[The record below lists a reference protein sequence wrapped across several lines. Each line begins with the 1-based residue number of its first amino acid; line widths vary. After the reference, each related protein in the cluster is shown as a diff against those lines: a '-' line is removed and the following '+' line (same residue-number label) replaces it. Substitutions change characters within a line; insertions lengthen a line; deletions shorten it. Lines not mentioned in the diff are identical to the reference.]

1 MKVAQK
7 LTEAQA
13 VEFYR
18 QMLMIRLFE
27 NACARLYMQG
37 KIKGFLHLYIG
48 EEAIAIGSISVL
60 NQDDYV
66 ISHYRD
72 HGHALAKGMDP
83 GVVMAELCGKATG
96 SSAGKGGSMHLFDAS
111 KCFMG
116 GHAIV
121 GGLLP
126 IAVGLGLAIKLQ
138 GESRVV
144 LCFFG
149 DGAVNQGEF
158 HESLNLASLWR
169 LPVVFFLEN
178 NLYGMGSHVDTTH
191 AGGRDIYV
199 TADPYRIPAVQIDGM
214 DLMAVRDATTEA
226 LTRVRSDGG
235 PVFIEAMTYRFR
247 GHSMADPSIY
257 RDQGEV
263 EEWRARSPSWIRGTR
278 TSTPE
283 VRFPLPETI
292 IREAIAQGLRE
303 ALRSDDSV
311 FIMGEDIGAYGGG
324 YAVTRGFLD
333 EFGPKRVRDTPIAE
347 SVIVGSAVGAALG
360 GLRPVVEIMTINFA
374 LLAMDQI
381 VNHAAKLH
389 YMSNGQFTV
398 PIVIRTV
405 TGGGGQ
411 LGATHS
417 QSLEG
422 WFASVPGLKV
432 VAPSTPHDALGLLR
446 TAVKDENPV
455 VYAEHALLYTARGEV
470 PEGWYEIPF
479 GQAVVRRPGADV
491 TIIAYSRMAHVAMQ
505 AASILASTKGREA
518 EVIDLRS
525 LRPLDYGTIIES
537 VKKTNRAVVVEEAW
551 RTGSFS
557 GEIASAI
564 QEAAFD
570 YLDGPVARVGGDDV
584 PMPYAGPL
592 ETEAI
597 PSAKRVLEAIETTFG
612 I

>member
-1 MKVAQK
+1 M
-7 LTEAQA
+7 
-13 VEFYR
+13 
-18 QMLMIRLFE
+18 
-27 NACARLYMQG
+27 
-37 KIKGFLHLYIG
+37 
-48 EEAIAIGSISVL
+48 
-60 NQDDYV
+60 
-66 ISHYRD
+66 
-72 HGHALAKGMDP
+72 
-83 GVVMAELCGKATG
+83 
-96 SSAGKGGSMHLFDAS
+96 
-111 KCFMG
+111 
-116 GHAIV
+116 
-121 GGLLP
+121 
-126 IAVGLGLAIKLQ
+126 
-138 GESRVV
+138 
-144 LCFFG
+144 
-149 DGAVNQGEF
+149 
-158 HESLNLASLWR
+158 
-169 LPVVFFLEN
+169 
-178 NLYGMGSHVDTTH
+178 
-191 AGGRDIYV
+191 
-199 TADPYRIPAVQIDGM
+199 
-214 DLMAVRDATTEA
+214 
-226 LTRVRSDGG
+226 
-235 PVFIEAMTYRFR
+235 
-247 GHSMADPSIY
+247 
-257 RDQGEV
+257 
-263 EEWRARSPSWIRGTR
+263 
-278 TSTPE
+278 
-283 VRFPLPETI
+283 PETI

-333 EFGPKRVRDTPIAE
+333 EFGSKRVRDTPIAE

-389 YMSNGQFTV
+389 YMSDGQFTV

-491 TIIAYSRMAHVAMQ
+491 TIIGYSRMAHVAMQ
-505 AASILASTKGREA
+505 AASTLASVRGREA

-525 LRPLDYGTIIES
+525 LRPLDYGTIVES

-570 YLDGPVARVGGDDV
+570 YLDGPVVRVGGDDV

-592 ETEAI
+592 ETAAI